1 MALPMRTLPCYRCG
15 PPSSSTRCSSA
26 RSSRSGTNLARWTGA
41 EPVMTSHANRPLTP
55 VDEQRPLL
63 LVLGTGSRNYREYLL
78 ASISTRYRIHLLL
91 GAEPTWEQDYLTGW
105 TVLTQM
111 GETIDATE
119 MIAAA
124 RALAADRRLGGVLT
138 WDEARVL

>member
-26 RSSRSGTNLARWTGA
+26 RSSRSATNLARSTGA

-63 LVLGTGSRNYREYLL
+63 LVIGTGSRNYREYLL

-91 GAEPTWEQDYLTGW
+91 WAEPGWELRYVTSW
-105 TVLTQM
+105 TVL
-111 GETIDATE
+111 GREEETIDAAD

-124 RALAADRRLGGVLT
+124 ADVAAPGPLAGVLA
-138 WDEARVL
+138 WDE